1 MNNLNKSADIDK
13 INFQIEEDI
22 YAEFKRLCEENFDT
36 PSAVM
41 RAIVNDFVE
50 YAREKGGSHW

>member
-1 MNNLNKSADIDK
+1 MINHESVDIDK

-22 YAEFKRLCEENFDT
+22 YAEFKQLCEENFDT

-41 RAIVNDFVE
+41 RAIVHDFIE
-50 YAREKGGSHW
+50 YAREKHGDRW